1 VNAQTTKPMTRRRR
15 IWIAVGVIV
24 GGILVLNL
32 VAQAI
37 DRAVSGTEPSGTAGS
52 SYATKPEGLAAYATL
67 LDHYGH
73 TVRVQRGAIADNP
86 PAPDETVVVIE
97 PNVLTQADTD
107 TLLQFVAQG
116 GRLVIGGRNPFYLK
130 NLRDRPPTWSDTG
143 KSPWLDIDT
152 SLGNVHEI
160 VTASEGSF
168 TAPGSSTPLVG
179 DQQLSLLTE
188 DHVGRGTILFL
199 ADASPLTNEYLSS
212 ADNAALGLA
221 LAGDRTVVFAEGV
234 HGFGNAR
241 GFAAIPGGWKIAF
254 LLVGVAA
261 IAYVWSRAR
270 RFGPPDRKARDLPP
284 ARAEYVQALSMT
296 LERTRDRAGS
306 LAPAQQFARNRVAAR
321 AGLDARPTDEQLA
334 RAARDLGCSDDEI
347 AALLGPIGDDTQV
360 LALGRATA
368 RVAADNGR
376 TQ

>member
-1 VNAQTTKPMTRRRR
+1 V
-15 IWIAVGVIV
+15 IA

-37 DRAVSGTEPSGTAGS
+37 DHAVSGTEPSGTAGS

-130 NLRDRPPTWSDTG
+130 SLRDRPPTWSDTG
-143 KSPWLDIDT
+143 KSLWLDIDAT
-152 SLGNVHEI
+152 LGNIHEI

-168 TAPGSSTPLVG
+168 TAPGSGTPLVG

-199 ADASPLTNEYLSS
+199 ADASPLTNEYLGS

-241 GFAAIPGGWKIAF
+241 GFTAIPDGWKIAF

-321 AGLDARPTDEQLA
+321 AGLGAQPTDEQLA

-347 AALLGPIGDDTQV
+347 AALVGPIGDDTQV